1 MKRFTGFRRL
11 RLWHGALALVVAGA
25 VTAGLLWWHPWAPG
39 EGQKPMQFT
48 TAAGDSPRFGTG
60 EHLYRYKVRAE
71 NGIAESPGQFATEVD
86 AVLGNVQYGWAAGG
100 TASFQRMPADPVD
113 FTVYLATPET
123 TDRICGQYGLDT
135 GGTVNCG
142 VGHQV
147 VINLKRWTELSEFY
161 VGKPE
166 ALPRARR
173 QPRGRPH
180 PRQRPRRLPG
190 RGRAGTGDD
199 AADQGPARLRPE
211 RLALL
216 RHRHPAHRPARPGPH
231 LRSLTAHPSRPRP
244 AARLASGPG
253 GRQRTG
259 VQYVQPGHRPGHDH
273 IEAVQAARFGLDDG
287 GGLQHDHMVVLKSLD
302 QRGR

>member
-1 MKRFTGFRRL
+1 MRKFTGFRRL

-25 VTAGLLWWHPWAPG
+25 VTGGLLWWHPWAPG
-39 EGQKPMQFT
+39 DGPKPMEFT
-48 TAAGDSPRFGTG
+48 TAAGGSPRFGTG

-71 NGIAESPGQFATEVD
+71 NGIAESPGQFAAEVD
-86 AVLGNVQYGWAAGG
+86 AVLGNVQHGWAAGG

-166 ALPRARR
+166 LYHALAVNHEV
-173 QPRGRPH
+173 GH
-180 PRQRPRRLPG
+180 VLGNGHVDCPG
-190 RGRAGTGDD
+190 AGEPAPVMMQQIKGLHGCVPNGWPYSDTGTLLT
-199 AADQGPARLRPE
+199 GPP
-211 RLALL
+211 
-216 RHRHPAHRPARPGPH
+216 
-231 LRSLTAHPSRPRP
+231 
-244 AARLASGPG
+244 
-253 GRQRTG
+253 
-259 VQYVQPGHRPGHDH
+259 
-273 IEAVQAARFGLDDG
+273 VQAPTSAP
-287 GGLQHDHMVVLKSLD
+287 
-302 QRGR
+302 